1 MNSLKQTLLSKLRK
15 PIHVSFISK
24 HLVKLPMNQT
34 MVIINEMVEEGLI
47 EESVYGKDYYVS
59 KSTK

>member
-47 EESVYGKDYYVS
+47 EESVYGKDYYVL
-59 KSTK
+59 KSN